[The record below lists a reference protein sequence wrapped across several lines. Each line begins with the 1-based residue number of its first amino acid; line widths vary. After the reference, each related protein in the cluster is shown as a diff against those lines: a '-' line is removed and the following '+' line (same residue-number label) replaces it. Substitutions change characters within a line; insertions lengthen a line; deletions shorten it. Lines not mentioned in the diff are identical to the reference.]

1 MITNAGL
8 VAGVIIG
15 LAFLLAGV
23 LLLRRGAARG
33 GVMITLGA
41 LLYLGSQVYGL
52 VELRP
57 FIGRA
62 FDESWSEQIALI
74 EGLAMVGLLL
84 CAAGIVAHALQHRT
98 LPRNQ

>member
-15 LAFLLAGV
+15 LVFLLAGL
-23 LLLRRGAARG
+23 LLLRRGSTRG
-33 GVMITLGA
+33 GAMVTLGA

-57 FIGRA
+57 FLGRP
-62 FDESWSEQIALI
+62 FDDAWSEQISTI
-74 EGLAMVGLLL
+74 VGLSTVGLLI
-84 CAAGIVAHALQHRT
+84 CAAGIVAPGLAYRR
-98 LPRNQ
+98 P

>member
-15 LAFLLAGV
+15 LVFLLAGIF
-23 LLLRRGAARG
+23 LLKRGSARG
-33 GVMITLGA
+33 GGMVGLGA

-57 FIGRA
+57 FIGRP
-62 FDESWSEQIALI
+62 FDQDWSEQISAI
-74 EGLAMVGLLL
+74 TGLSTVGLLI
-84 CAAGIVAHALQHRT
+84 CAAGIVAHALAFRK
-98 LPRNQ
+98 L

>member
-23 LLLRRGAARG
+23 LLLKRGAAG
-33 GVMITLGA
+33 GGGMISLGA
-41 LLYLGSQVYGL
+41 LVYFASQVYGL
-52 VELRP
+52 IELRP
-57 FIGRA
+57 FIGRD

-74 EGLAMVGLLL
+74 ELLAMVGLLL
-84 CAAGIVAHALQHRT
+84 CAAGIVAHALAHKRA
-98 LPRNQ
+98 